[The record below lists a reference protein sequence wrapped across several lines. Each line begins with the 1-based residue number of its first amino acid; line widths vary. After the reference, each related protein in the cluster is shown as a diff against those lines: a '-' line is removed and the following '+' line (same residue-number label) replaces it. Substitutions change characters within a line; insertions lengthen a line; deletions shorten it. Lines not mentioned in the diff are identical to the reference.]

1 MPLTTVEITGEIG
14 RELGSLALS
23 CVRVEEPMLG
33 LRFARW
39 QRSLV
44 KVGLEAP
51 AFVIHDLGMLCV
63 ITPSEVPLGPRPLT
77 QGLSLDG
84 TSRDDLEA
92 WTETL
97 HELGESEIFERAR
110 SFRLADDLITVLLL
124 RILIPLFRDTPRA
137 GAVRA
142 EAPLDTGSYQD
153 LESQLATLFRNFDR
167 TREIGTLSMLA
178 KERLR
183 VVIAAEQIDL
193 DTLRLVGMFGQESA
207 AAGAMEMLDLL
218 RVFESPEA
226 NDVVNF
232 SLDLLPS
239 VLETTRAG
247 GEQHYAVDGYA
258 GMDRRGTIDSLVLSK
273 LAFGPELFARRYAER
288 EVFYYAHEK
297 EQEEERRLHYI
308 LVDASASMRGKR
320 SVFARGLAL
329 TLVKKLTLRGE
340 LVLLRFFDS
349 RLYDLQRARTGRAN
363 EGGLSVPYVLTFRG
377 EHGRNYAKVFSL
389 LVPEI
394 ARLAKREQRRPVL
407 YLLTH
412 AECHVP
418 RETVKRLAAEAELY
432 GIFMLPSAGE
442 LDLDYLSLL
451 DTVQVVDEASL
462 SQRDARAKRALSIVE
477 HAAKERKGSNA

>member
-1 MPLTTVEITGEIG
+1 
-14 RELGSLALS
+14 
-23 CVRVEEPMLG
+23 
-33 LRFARW
+33 
-39 QRSLV
+39 
-44 KVGLEAP
+44 
-51 AFVIHDLGMLCV
+51 
-63 ITPSEVPLGPRPLT
+63 
-77 QGLSLDG
+77 
-84 TSRDDLEA
+84 
-92 WTETL
+92 
-97 HELGESEIFERAR
+97 
-110 SFRLADDLITVLLL
+110 
-124 RILIPLFRDTPRA
+124 
-137 GAVRA
+137 
-142 EAPLDTGSYQD
+142 
-153 LESQLATLFRNFDR
+153 
-167 TREIGTLSMLA
+167 
-178 KERLR
+178 
-183 VVIAAEQIDL
+183 
-193 DTLRLVGMFGQESA
+193 
-207 AAGAMEMLDLL
+207 
-218 RVFESPEA
+218 
-226 NDVVNF
+226 
-232 SLDLLPS
+232 
-239 VLETTRAG
+239 TRAG

-258 GMDRRGTIDSLVLSK
+258 GMDRRGTIDSLVLSE

-363 EGGLSVPYVLTFRG
+363 DGGLSVPYVLTFKG